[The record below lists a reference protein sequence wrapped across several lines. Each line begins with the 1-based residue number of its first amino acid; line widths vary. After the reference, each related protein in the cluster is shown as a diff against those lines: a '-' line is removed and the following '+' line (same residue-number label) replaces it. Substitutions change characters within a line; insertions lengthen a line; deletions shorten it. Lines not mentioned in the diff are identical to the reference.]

1 MLCDKLEGRD
11 GEVGGRA
18 KKKGKCT
25 HIAGSLCCTTQHC
38 KAIIT
43 NNKIL
48 KIKPKKK
55 PLYHYYAPCFGFLS
69 KDYMCVCFAGD
80 VKPEIKNQTTCFNN
94 LASTLLLKYHFLFF
108 SPSVDNLKKYR
119 IK

>member
-48 KIKPKKK
+48 KIKPKKT
-55 PLYHYYAPCFGFLS
+55 PLSLLCHLFWVFEQRLY
-69 KDYMCVCFAGD
+69 VCMFCRG
-80 VKPEIKNQTTCFNN
+80 C
-94 LASTLLLKYHFLFF
+94 
-108 SPSVDNLKKYR
+108 
-119 IK
+119 

>member
-1 MLCDKLEGRD
+1 MPDC
-11 GEVGGRA
+11 
-18 KKKGKCT
+18 
-25 HIAGSLCCTTQHC
+25 
-38 KAIIT
+38 
-43 NNKIL
+43 NNDYLREERGTVSVRMKEE
-48 KIKPKKK
+48 IKPKKK
-55 PLYHYYAPCFGFLS
+55 PLYHYYATCFGFLS